1 MFRPTSRLLAMA
13 TLCWLAAIV
22 AACPV
27 PTRAAGPEELGLRQA
42 IQQALAD
49 NHSLRAGAQGLAAMG
64 EDVGVARSMLL
75 PKLTFEERFMRTTNP
90 VYGFMAKL
98 NEQRFG
104 AQDFAIPALNSP
116 DALNDYQTSF
126 SLEQPLF
133 APQANIGLTM
143 SRNAAAAGR
152 HEFDRKKE
160 EVVLQ
165 VAQAFLMVRTATSY
179 TEVAEKG
186 RHDAE
191 EHARIAGH
199 RYENGLGLYSD
210 TLRATTAV
218 TEAEQRLVSAKKNL
232 DVAQRALGMLLGLE
246 QSVTAATEDGLDLPV
261 ADLARYTDAGRQRR
275 DLLAMQLRQSNASQN
290 VKLAKA
296 GYLPN
301 IGVGATYQLNDH
313 DQPFGGEGESW
324 QVGAFLK
331 WQLFNGMGREHERS
345 KALYQKAAAD
355 EYLHAMEMG
364 VSYKVYE
371 AYRGVEEAGKNA
383 ELAQAALKT
392 AEEGA
397 RLVEVRYENGLS
409 PMVDLLD
416 AQLSLDHAR
425 AMTVAS
431 KNNYRI
437 AVFTLCYE
445 SGTIFQD
452 LGINESSPE
461 EQE

>member
-1 MFRPTSRLLAMA
+1 MRTPCILLLVMA
-13 TLCWLAAIV
+13 VLCMQAPLAV
-22 AACPV
+22 AGSMEDL
-27 PTRAAGPEELGLRQA
+27 AGEPGMGLREA

-49 NHSLRAGAQGLAAMG
+49 NHGLRAGAQGLAAMG
-64 EDVGVARSMLL
+64 EEVGVVRSMLL
-75 PKLTFEERFMRTTNP
+75 PKVIFEERFMRTTNP

-104 AQDFAIPALNSP
+104 AEDFAIPALNSP
-116 DALNDYQTSF
+116 DALNDFQTSF

-133 APQANIGLTM
+133 APKANIGLAM
-143 SRNAAAAGR
+143 SRNVLAAGR
-152 HEFDRKKE
+152 HEFGRKRE
-160 EVVLQ
+160 EVAMQ
-165 VAQAFLMVRTATSY
+165 VAQAYLMVRTAQSY
-179 TEVAEKG
+179 TEAAEKG
-186 RHDAE
+186 RHDAA

-199 RYENGLGLYSD
+199 RYDNGLGLYSD
-210 TLRATTAV
+210 TLRAATAV
-218 TEAEQRLVSAKKNL
+218 TEAEQRLVSARKNW
-232 DVAQRALGMLLGLE
+232 DVAMRALGMLMGLE
-246 QSVTAATEDGLDLPV
+246 QGVNATTEDGLDQQV
-261 ADLARYTDAGRQRR
+261 ADLAHYTEAARQRR
-275 DLLAMQLRQSNASQN
+275 DIRAMQLRQTNASQN

-313 DQPFGGEGESW
+313 GKPFGNEGESW
-324 QVGAFLK
+324 QVGASLK
-331 WQLFNGMGREHERS
+331 WELFNGLGREHERS
-345 KALYQKAAAD
+345 KALYQEAAAD
-355 EYLHAMEMG
+355 EYLHAMQKG
-364 VSYKVYE
+364 VSFKVYE
-371 AYRGVEEAGKNA
+371 AYRGVEEAAKNA
-383 ELAQAALKT
+383 ELARSALQT

-397 RLVEVRYENGLS
+397 RLVAVRYENGLA

-437 AVFTLCYE
+437 AVLTLCYE

-452 LGINESSPE
+452 LGINVSSTE